1 MLGPAPTLGYNL
13 DTAHP
18 VVLAPDVGPS
28 FGHQVLHFGN
38 DRLVVGAP
46 GDYNT
51 TGHLYQC
58 SVPTNSCEPL
68 LVPGELET
76 PHLGM
81 SLASDGTRLMA
92 CSPGLTQVCDR
103 NLYLSGLCYLFN
115 GSSLKD
121 PQEITP
127 GYQQCLKGKVDLV
140 FLFDGSNSMNERQ
153 FSLIRSFMVEVMEKL
168 KNSTIHFAAVQ
179 FSSEVKTEFD
189 FTQYMQ
195 NPNPRELLKNVMHMR
210 WLTDTFKAIKYVADH
225 LFTPEHGAREDAKR
239 VMIIIT
245 DGEASDNG
253 DVIAAE
259 KKKIT
264 RYIIGVGNN
273 FGNINVTQFL
283 TKFAS
288 QPSSEYVKVLDSF
301 EKLSGLFKEIQT
313 KIYTIEGTSDKTSF
327 HLELSSS
334 GFSSH
339 LSQGQTLVG
348 AVGADDWAGGFFD
361 LEGDPGTPSTKE
373 TFVASPM
380 HSEDSKDAAYLGYAM
395 AMLRGGGRT
404 VLAAGAP
411 RHGHVGRV
419 TLFQLNPHAR
429 RWNPIQDISGKQ
441 IGSYFGGALAAVT
454 GQEAEEL
461 LLVGAPMY
469 MGRRH
474 GGRVTIYRWA
484 QEQLK
489 EAGQLEG
496 VVGQLLGRFGA
507 ALGAV
512 GDLNGDGWTDVAVG
526 APLEDEGSG
535 AVYIFHGGQ
544 HGLHTPHSQRVRA
557 ADMDPGLQFLGQA
570 LDGGTDLDGDK
581 LPDIAVGARGQVL
594 VLRSR
599 PIVRVL
605 PVMRFQMPEIPVRQV
620 ECSGDGGAWKDV
632 VFGVYVCLNVTLDTP
647 QYQDPITANLRYQ
660 LEIDADRMKSRGV
673 FANGMKITEG
683 NITVTSDTSCTE
695 QEVRIVNCVDD
706 IITGIRVSLRFL
718 LQEDEGGLDLY
729 PVLNPLIDS
738 SWAEIPF
745 EKNCGEDHICEADL
759 HVRFSSDGPRDLLLS
774 PVAELR
780 LALDMWNHGEDAYQA
795 VLHLRHPPGL
805 SFRRAT
811 ATQAGSQIRVSCDGV
826 NTRDVP
832 DLRTLQC
839 NVSHPIFWGSSQ
851 VLVEL
856 LFDAARNS
864 SWEEW
869 LKIEATV
876 SSNNDKNET
885 LHSRVATLLIP
896 ILYPINI
903 IAKGLDSS
911 TPYVNFISE
920 ERGDQRGDRRVEH
933 VYQVE
938 NLLREAWPQPEMM
951 AFVVLPRSLPAN
963 LAWKTYSVRRDS
975 NESCELKPEN
985 MPFLYNI
992 SQDCHVYV
1000 CHLGLIHSS
1009 VHIYVSGVLE
1019 APLVIKNSSRS
1030 HIHTM
1035 LFLDFNHSC
1044 FRQWNNEFTH
1054 TKVQT
1059 EVEQVYVMDY
1069 LPVYVGSSVGG
1080 LVLLILI
1087 IIVLYKCGF
1096 FKRSYKDRMEEQEPG
1111 AKDGHGLGDGDEA
1124 NGGKEPLEEGDFT
1137 TE

>member
-1 MLGPAPTLGYNL
+1 
-13 DTAHP
+13 
-18 VVLAPDVGPS
+18 
-28 FGHQVLHFGN
+28 
-38 DRLVVGAP
+38 
-46 GDYNT
+46 
-51 TGHLYQC
+51 
-58 SVPTNSCEPL
+58 
-68 LVPGELET
+68 
-76 PHLGM
+76 M

-103 NLYLSGLCYLFN
+103 NLYLSGLCYLFT

-121 PQEITP
+121 PREITP

-140 FLFDGSNSMNERQ
+140 FLFDGSNSMNQLQ
-153 FSLIRSFMVEVMEKL
+153 FSLICSFMVEVMEKL

-179 FSSEVKTEFD
+179 FSSDVKTEFN
-189 FTQYMQ
+189 FTQYTQ
-195 NPNPRELLKNVMHMR
+195 NPNPRELLKNVKHMK

-225 LFTPEHGAREDAKR
+225 VFTPESGARDDAKR

-288 QPSSEYVKVLDSF
+288 QPSSEYVKVLESF

-339 LSQGQTLVG
+339 LSQGQILVG

-380 HSEDSKDAAYLGYAM
+380 HSKDSKDAAYLGYAM
-395 AMLRGGGRT
+395 AMLRRGGRT
-404 VLAAGAP
+404 VLGAGAP

-429 RWNPIQDISGKQ
+429 HWNPIQDLSGEQ
-441 IGSYFGGALAAVT
+441 IGSYFGGALAAVA

-469 MGRRH
+469 VGRRH
-474 GGRVTIYRWA
+474 GGRGPMAAASPSTA
-484 QEQLK
+484 GPSGGEEQLK

-526 APLEDEGSG
+526 APLEDDGSG

-544 HGLHTPHSQRVRA
+544 RGLHTPHSQRVRA
-557 ADMDPGLQFLGQA
+557 ADMDLGLKFLGQA

-599 PIVRVL
+599 PIVRIL

-647 QYQDPITANLRYQ
+647 QYQDPIAANLRYQ

-683 NITVTSDTSCTE
+683 NITVTSDTSCIE

-718 LQEDEGGLDLY
+718 LQKDEGGLGPY
-729 PVLNPLIDS
+729 PVLNPLINS

-759 HVRFSSDGPRDLLLS
+759 RVRFSSDGPRDLLLS

-795 VLHLRHPPGL
+795 GLRLRHPPGL

-811 ATQAGSQIRVSCDGV
+811 ATQAGSQIRVSCDGL
-826 NTRDVP
+826 NTPDFP
-832 DLRTLQC
+832 DLR
-839 NVSHPIFWGSSQ
+839 

-869 LKIEATV
+869 LKIEAMA

-885 LHSRVATLLIP
+885 LHPRVATLLI
-896 ILYPINI
+896 
-903 IAKGLDSS
+903 IAKGDPIPKTLVGVSW
-911 TPYVNFISE
+911 
-920 ERGDQRGDRRVEH
+920 
-933 VYQVE
+933 QVE
-938 NLLREAWPQPEMM
+938 NLLQEAWPQPEMM
-951 AFVVLPRSLPAN
+951 AFVVLPRSLPAS
-963 LAWKTYSVRRDS
+963 LAWKTYSVRRDRD
-975 NESCELKPEN
+975 EPCELKPEN
-985 MPFLYNI
+985 MPFLYSI
-992 SQDCHVYV
+992 SQDCHVYL
-1000 CHLGLIHSS
+1000 CRLGLIRSS

-1035 LFLDFNHSC
+1035 LFLDFNHSR

-1054 TKVQT
+1054 AKVQT
-1059 EVEQVYVMDY
+1059 EVEQVYVMNY
-1069 LPVYVGSSVGG
+1069 LPVYIGSSVGG

-1096 FKRSYKDRMEEQEPG
+1096 FKRSYKDRMEEQEPS

-1124 NGGKEPLEEGDFT
+1124 NGGKQPLEEGDFT